1 MSLKGWIFL
10 SQTQKFEYGLRLAKV
25 LLNPSVQS
33 STLYVPSVDRGIKL
47 SIDEKMNIVTVTM
60 MTTTIITC
68 KN

>member
-1 MSLKGWIFL
+1 MDFL
-10 SQTQKFEYGLRLAKV
+10 SQIQKVEYGLGLAKV
-25 LLNPSVQS
+25 LFNPSVQS

-47 SIDEKMNIVTVTM
+47 SIDETM

>member
-1 MSLKGWIFL
+1 MDFL
-10 SQTQKFEYGLRLAKV
+10 SQIQKVEYGLRLPKV